1 MFDHLEAK
9 IYILICWI
17 FFIFILI
24 ATPIPGTSSNG
35 FTIYDKV
42 VHFFLFGILSFL
54 FGWVLIPWIRK
65 KRVMV
70 TNIAVLVLVSSYILG
85 GEYLQNLVPGREPAL
100 GDVLAGLFGMFIGLV
115 LINSY
120 SGKTE

>member
-1 MFDHLEAK
+1 MFNYWQAK

-24 ATPIPGTSSNG
+24 ATPIPTTGSSE

-54 FGWVLIPWIRK
+54 FAWTLRPYAKRKNWRGVNMLILI
-65 KRVMV
+65 VV
-70 TNIAVLVLVSSYILG
+70 TSYILG
-85 GEYLQNLVPGREPAL
+85 GEYLQTLIPGREPAL
-100 GDVLAGLFGMFIGLV
+100 GDILAGLSGMLLGLIFINTYPEKV
-115 LINSY
+115 
-120 SGKTE
+120 